1 MHPRAREGIPAPWV
15 AKVEANP
22 EVRYR
27 ELVSGLAGVVRRRAE
42 RAERYLA
49 TVKSLE

>member
-1 MHPRAREGIPAPWV
+1 MPPRAG
-15 AKVEANP
+15 EANP

-27 ELVSGLAGVVRRRAE
+27 ELLSVLAGGVRRRAE
-42 RAERYLA
+42 RAERAEWYLA